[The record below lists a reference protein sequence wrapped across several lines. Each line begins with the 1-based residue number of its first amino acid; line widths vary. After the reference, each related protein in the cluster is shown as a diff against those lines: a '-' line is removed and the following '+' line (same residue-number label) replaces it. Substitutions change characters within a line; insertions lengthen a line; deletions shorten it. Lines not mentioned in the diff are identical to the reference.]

1 MTFAQALLGF
11 AAVAAVLTVI
21 PGLGTTLVLRSALI
35 RGRGYAFATGLGVC
49 VGALI
54 WGAAAAV
61 GAAALL
67 AASELAFRLVTLIGA
82 AYICFLGVMLIVQ
95 SFRQETAAGRWAS
108 AATGPVWRGFLAG
121 VWTSLLNPKVGVF
134 YLATIPQFIPQ
145 GYWPLGMGLLLAAVH
160 AALAL
165 VWFGL
170 IIAGAGFAR
179 RWFEDARRLR
189 VIDRVAGTIL
199 VGFGVRLALPTH

>member
-1 MTFAQALLGF
+1 M
-11 AAVAAVLTVI
+11 
-21 PGLGTTLVLRSALI
+21 
-35 RGRGYAFATGLGVC
+35 
-49 VGALI
+49 
-54 WGAAAAV
+54 

-95 SFRQETAAGRWAS
+95 SFRQETAAGPWAS